1 MDTKLNSNK
10 TANISQLTY
19 SICWGLLI
27 NLLIFVPTFARILA
41 LIMGIKESFSNFGK
55 GIKQRLFPATRNT
68 QETQQLEVLREEL
81 SERVIQATLSEL
93 YVDSEVSRSEQILG
107 IGRIRRTSSIEN
119 PRLIAFLNEMHRQD
133 AEISDHFRTTA
144 LKNITSEA
152 LSVIEDPSK
161 RIEIQINALTAAKNF
176 WEETL
181 RGQDKAFDVINLGK
195 KRIEELSK
203 EIDNLTNPDS
213 NQKEKTSS

>member
-1 MDTKLNSNK
+1 
-10 TANISQLTY
+10 
-19 SICWGLLI
+19 
-27 NLLIFVPTFARILA
+27 
-41 LIMGIKESFSNFGK
+41 MGIKESFSNFGK